1 MYPYFHLTIA
11 QQRAEALAS
20 DVALRKRATALA
32 RTRRDR
38 RSPRARSLLICAMVV
53 LLVACAAATAPS
65 IASARP
71 AVQADHA
78 CYRPGDDLALTGSA
92 FTADAEVAF
101 IFDMSGK
108 NGRNLLFSDPNP
120 RTDAAG
126 GVRATYRVPEL
137 ASSDDRRE
145 QLFITAN
152 DQAKFGP
159 DGPIGPP
166 EESFANVTTQLSQ
179 WDVLADSWLD
189 GQGDPQRAMHIEA
202 FGWTHEKALWAH
214 YFRGT
219 KRIKTVRIGA
229 LQGACGDLTKRVR
242 QFPFRPVAAGSWTI
256 YFSGSQFF
264 DKSKPWIRFPRVRV
278 PVGKAVS

>member
-1 MYPYFHLTIA
+1 MYPSFHPAIA
-11 QQRAEALAS
+11 HQRAEALAS
-20 DVALRKRATALA
+20 DMALSKRAAA
-32 RTRRDR
+32 PAPCRRDR
-38 RSPRARSLLICAMVV
+38 RSPQARRLRLRAMIV
-53 LLVACAAATAPS
+53 LLVACAAAAP
-65 IASARP
+65 AVARARP
-71 AVQADHA
+71 AVQADHP
-78 CYRPGDDLALTGSA
+78 CYRPGDDITLTGSA
-92 FTADAEVAF
+92 FTANAEVAF
-101 IFDMSGK
+101 IFDLSGK

-120 RTDAAG
+120 STDAAG

-152 DQAKFGP
+152 DQAKLGP

-166 EESFANVTTQLSQ
+166 EESFANATTELSQ
-179 WDVLADSWLD
+179 WDVLADAWVD
-189 GQGDPQRAMHIEA
+189 GQGDPRRAMHIEA
-202 FGWTHEKALWAH
+202 FSWTHEKTLWAH

-229 LQGACGDLTKRVR
+229 LQGACRDLTKRVR

-278 PVGKAVS
+278 PAGKAVS

>member
-1 MYPYFHLTIA
+1 MYPAFHRVIA
-11 QQRAEALAS
+11 HQRAEALAS
-20 DVALRKRATALA
+20 GMALRKLA
-32 RTRRDR
+32 AAPARCRPDHRWPRTR
-38 RSPRARSLLICAMVV
+38 SLRLLAMVV
-53 LLVACAAATAPS
+53 LLVACAAAIAP
-65 IASARP
+65 AVAGARP
-71 AVQADHA
+71 AVQADRA

-92 FTADAEVAF
+92 FTANAEVAF
-101 IFDMSGK
+101 MFDMSGK

-120 RTDAAG
+120 TADAAG

-152 DQAKFGP
+152 DQAKLGP

-166 EESFANVTTQLSQ
+166 EESFANTTTQLSQ
-179 WDVLADSWLD
+179 WDVLADAWLN
-189 GQGDPQRAMHIEA
+189 GQGDPRRAMHIQA
-202 FGWTHEKALWAH
+202 FGWTHEKTLWAH

-229 LQGACGDLTKRVR
+229 LQGACGDLTKHVR
-242 QFPFRPVAAGSWTI
+242 QFPFRPVPAGSWAI

-278 PVGKAVS
+278 PAGKVVS